1 MMSFSQVRSSGGA
14 ADYYTNKDNYY
25 VLGSMDERWFGE
37 GAKALGLTGSVE
49 KEIFTAVLEGKLP
62 DGSDLTRM
70 SGNENKHRAGY
81 DLTFS
86 APKSVSMMIL
96 LGGDKRLIEAHNRA
110 VEGAMRE
117 IEKMA
122 SVRTMKDGKSET
134 VLTGNLVVALFN
146 HDTSRDQEP
155 QIHTHAVTANATQY
169 EGKWQALSSDTV
181 GKSGFSENVL
191 ANQIAAGQIY
201 RHLLAQ
207 QTDAMGYEREVV
219 GKHGMWELKNVP
231 VDAFSSR
238 AKAIDEAVGAEA
250 SLKSRDIAALDT
262 RKAKVAIDP
271 EVKMVEWLK
280 TLKETGFDIQAYR
293 SDANNRGR
301 TLQVPQPAQLSGDTK
316 KLANDAV
323 GKAISQLSE
332 RQVQFTWSEL
342 LSKTVSH
349 LPAEPGVVDVA
360 RAGLDVAIEKQQLIP
375 LDKEKGIFT
384 SDIHLFDE
392 LSINSLSQEISRNGK
407 VSVDAKRSIPREAPY
422 SDAVSVL
429 AQDKSPLA
437 VLSGIGGASVQR
449 ERVSE
454 VVAMAQ
460 EQGRIVKVLAS
471 DNKSNRYL
479 SEDKRLDG
487 LVIPGRNALKSSDV
501 AFTPNSTV
509 IVDQAEKYTLKET
522 VVLLDAALRNNV
534 QLIMMDTEQ
543 RKGTGNALSVMKEA
557 GVARYQYGK
566 GQQVDVEI
574 ISEPDKAQ
582 RFGKL
587 ARDYAKAVQSGEES
601 VVQVSGIRNQ
611 KELNQQVR
619 EALKESDV
627 LGREETT
634 IRVLTP
640 VWLDSKSRSS
650 RENYREGMVMERY
663 DSEAKKRERFV
674 IDRVTHRSHS
684 LTLVDQEGKA
694 EVIRLSQ
701 LDSSWSL
708 YQSTIMPVAEGEK
721 LRVLAREEQGKLKL
735 KSGDVLRVGAVNEGH
750 MVVQK
755 EIEHGGLM
763 EKPLKLAT
771 GTSPYTALK
780 IAHNYVESPGGS
792 VSDSATV
799 FVATAKQ
806 ELNTEI
812 LNKLARSGKQV
823 SLYSALDTEKT
834 TEKLAHHPYYR
845 VMSEQVKMAAGKD
858 DLYEAVTQQRDR
870 LHTPEQQAIHLA
882 IPTLE
887 GDQLAFSRINL
898 IAAALGFAEKGTEL
912 ADIKQEITRQERQG
926 ELISVESAH
935 GFGVD
940 LLVSRNT
947 FETEK
952 SIIRHI
958 AEGKDRLSPLMTPN
972 TGDTHNSLIQTQGLT
987 EGQQKATELILKSHD
1002 RFVTI
1007 QGYAGVGKTTQF
1019 RAVLDALATLPREQ
1033 QPKVVGLA
1041 PTHRAVGEMQS
1052 AGVQAQTLASF
1063 LHEEDRKVIAGET
1076 PDYRNTLFVL
1086 DEGSMVGNRDMA
1098 RAYALIAAGD
1108 GRAVIS
1114 GDVAQLQ
1121 PISPGQPFKLQQGRS
1136 AIDMAV
1142 MKEIVR
1148 QTPQLREAVYK
1159 IIDNDLPGAL
1169 AVIDSV
1175 PPQAVPRREGA
1186 WIPENSV
1193 VEWKEKTDKSEMLSP
1208 QPALRGTEEGD
1219 KPRSIYDAIAQD
1231 YLGRTNEARENTL
1244 IITHLNSDRRAIN
1257 SLIHDERHARGE
1269 LGSETR
1275 EIRILTNTNIPDGE
1289 LRRLE
1294 TWGKNTE
1301 AVALLDNTYY
1311 RIVAV
1316 DSDSQTVTLKDDEGQ
1331 ERLISPREAVR
1342 EGVTLYKDEMLSV
1355 SAGDKMRFSKSDV
1368 ERGFVAN
1375 SVWQVNAVSGDSV
1388 TLSDGKQTRT
1398 LQPGQSNEHRHID
1411 LAYAIT
1417 AHGAQGA
1424 SETFGIALEGAEG
1437 SRKAMVEQASAYVAL
1452 SRSKQHVQ
1460 VYTDDKA
1467 LWLSAMESAKGRSTA
1482 HDVLFASQDRDTGTA
1497 IRLMANAKSLD
1508 DVALG
1513 RNVLKQNGLTGET
1526 MAKYISPGKK
1536 YPQPHVALP
1545 AFDANGKAAGAWL
1558 GAMTLPEGQ
1567 GRIDIASTGRVL
1579 GSEQA
1584 QFAALQ
1590 ASLNGETRMADSLSE
1605 GVRIASSWPQSGV
1618 IVRLK
1623 GEGVPFNPGA
1633 MTGGKIWVDDAA
1645 VKKVN
1650 VTHGVEDTLPS
1661 LPETPEEKQQREL
1674 QERAEKVGKEEKWP
1688 NKPKDIS
1695 LSEDKLND
1703 ITKSVLNPNIKDEK
1717 VRIVDELLLSS
1728 EESTLGTRTSAAIQ
1742 KVAKEN
1748 LQRDRLQQIEQSM
1761 VRDLVKEKTLGGD

>member
-37 GAKALGLTGSVE
+37 GAQAMGLNGPID
-49 KEIFTAVLEGKLP
+49 KETFTAVLEGKLP

-70 SGNENKHRAGY
+70 SGKENKHRAGY

-96 LGGDKRLIEAHNRA
+96 LGGDKRLVEAHNRA

-155 QIHTHAVTANATQY
+155 QIHTHAVTANATQH

-201 RHLLAQ
+201 RHLLGQ

-219 GKHGMWELKNVP
+219 GKHGMWEFKNVP

-238 AKAIDEAVGAEA
+238 SKAIDEAVGPDA

-271 EVKMVEWLK
+271 EEKMVEWLK

-293 SDANNRGR
+293 SDADSRGR
-301 TLQVPQPAQLSGDTK
+301 TLQVPQPAQLSGDTTV
-316 KLANDAV
+316 LANDAV

-332 RQVQFTWSEL
+332 RQVQFTWSDL

-392 LSINSLSQEISRNGK
+392 LSISSLSQEISRNGH
-407 VSVDAKRSIPREAPY
+407 VSVNAARSVPRQAPY

-449 ERVSE
+449 ERVTE
-454 VVAMAQ
+454 VVTMAQ
-460 EQGRIVKVLAS
+460 EHGRTVQVLAS
-471 DNKSNRYL
+471 DNKSQRYL

-487 LVIPGRNALKSSDV
+487 LVIPGRIALKSDV

-566 GQQVDVEI
+566 GQQVDVQVV
-574 ISEPDKAQ
+574 SEPDKAQ
-582 RFGKL
+582 RFGQL
-587 ARDYAKAVQSGEES
+587 ARDYAKAVQNGEES

-650 RENYREGMVMERY
+650 RENYREGMVLERY
-663 DSEAKKRERFV
+663 DSEAKSRERFV
-674 IDRVTHRSHS
+674 IDRVTPRTHS
-684 LTLVDQEGKA
+684 LTLVNPEGKTQ
-694 EVIRLSQ
+694 VMRLSQ

-708 YQSTIMPVAEGEK
+708 YQSTLMSVAEGEK
-721 LRVLAREEQGKLKL
+721 LRVLAREEQGKLK
-735 KSGDVLRVGAVNEGH
+735 SGDVLRVGAINEGNL
-750 MVVQK
+750 VVQK
-755 EIEHGGLM
+755 QTEHGGLM

-780 IAHNYVESPGGS
+780 IAHDYVESPGGS
-792 VSDSATV
+792 VSDSANV

-806 ELNTEI
+806 ELNTEL

-823 SLYSALDTEKT
+823 SLYSALDTDKT

-845 VMSEQVKMAAGKD
+845 VVSEQVKMAAGTD
-858 DLYEAVTQQRDR
+858 ELYEAVTQQRDR
-870 LHTPEQQAIHLA
+870 LHSPEQQAIHLA

-887 GDQLAFSRINL
+887 GDRLAFSRIKL
-898 IAAALGFAEKGTEL
+898 TGAALEFAVKGTQV
-912 ADIKQEITRQERQG
+912 ADIQREITRQEQQG

-958 AEGKDRLSPLMTPN
+958 AQGKDSQAPLMAPAIGDAPN
-972 TGDTHNSLIQTQGLT
+972 ALIPTQGLT
-987 EGQQKATELILKSHD
+987 EGQQKATELILTSRD
-1002 RFVTI
+1002 RFVAI

-1033 QPKVVGLA
+1033 QPRVVGLA
-1041 PTHRAVGEMQS
+1041 PTHQAVGEMQS

-1063 LHEEDRKVIAGET
+1063 LHEEDRKLIAGET

-1098 RAYALIAAGD
+1098 RAYALIAGGD
-1108 GRAVIS
+1108 GRAVTS
-1114 GDVAQLQ
+1114 GDKDQLQ
-1121 PISPGQPFKLQQGRS
+1121 SIASGQPFKLQQGRS

-1142 MKEIVR
+1142 MKDIVR
-1148 QTPQLREAVYK
+1148 QTPQLREAIYK
-1159 IIDNDLPGAL
+1159 IIDNDIPGAL

-1186 WIPENSV
+1186 WIPESSV
-1193 VEWKEKTDKSEMLSP
+1193 LEWQEKSGECEMSSP
-1208 QPALRGTEEGD
+1208 QPALSGTEEPA
-1219 KPRSIYDAIAQD
+1219 KPRSLYDAIAQD

-1257 SLIHDERHARGE
+1257 SLIHDERQARGE
-1269 LGSETR
+1269 LGSESTL
-1275 EIRILTNTNIPDGE
+1275 IRVLTNTNIPDGE
-1289 LRRLE
+1289 LRRLQ

-1311 RIVAV
+1311 RIAAV

-1331 ERLISPREAVR
+1331 ERLLSPREAVR
-1342 EGVTLYKDEMLSV
+1342 EGVTLYKADMLSV
-1355 SAGDKMRFSKSDV
+1355 SAGDKMRFTKSDV

-1375 SVWQVNAVSGDSV
+1375 SVWQVNAVSSDGV
-1388 TLSDGKQTRT
+1388 TLSDGKQIRT
-1398 LQPGQSNEHRHID
+1398 LQPEQSNEHRHID

-1417 AHGAQGA
+1417 THGVQGA
-1424 SETFGIALEGAEG
+1424 SETFEIALEGAEG
-1437 SRKAMVEQASAYVAL
+1437 SRKVMVEQASAYVAL

-1467 LWLSAMESAKGRSTA
+1467 LWLSAMETAKGRSTA

-1497 IRLMANAKSLD
+1497 IRLMGNAKSLD
-1508 DVALG
+1508 AVALG
-1513 RNVLKQNGLTGET
+1513 RNLLKQNGLTGQT
-1526 MAKYISPGKK
+1526 LGKYISPGKK

-1545 AFDANGKAAGAWL
+1545 AFDANGKPAGAWL
-1558 GAMTLPEGQ
+1558 GAITLTEGQ
-1567 GRIDIASTGRVL
+1567 GKVDIPSSGRVL
-1579 GSEQA
+1579 GSDQA

-1590 ASLNGETRMADSLSE
+1590 ASQNGETRLADTLSD

-1633 MTGGKIWVDDAA
+1633 MTGGKVWVEDAA
-1645 VKKVN
+1645 VKWVSVPQEGDN
-1650 VTHGVEDTLPS
+1650 TPLA

-1674 QERAEKVGKEEKWP
+1674 QERAEKVATEEKRSDQ
-1688 NKPKDIS
+1688 PKDIS
-1695 LSEDKLND
+1695 LSEEKLND
-1703 ITKSVLNPNIKDEK
+1703 ITQSVLNPNTGEK
-1717 VRIVDELLLSS
+1717 VRIPGELLVSS
-1728 EESTLGTRTSAAIQ
+1728 EESTLGSRTRAAIQ
-1742 KVAKEN
+1742 QVAQEN
-1748 LQRDRLQQIEQSM
+1748 LQRARLQQIEQGM

>member
-37 GAKALGLTGSVE
+37 GAQALGLNGPID
-49 KEIFTAVLEGKLP
+49 KETFTAVLEGKLP

-155 QIHTHAVTANATQY
+155 QIHTHAVTANVTQH

-201 RHLLAQ
+201 RHLLGQ
-207 QTDAMGYEREVV
+207 DTDAMGYQREVV
-219 GKHGMWELKNVP
+219 GKHGMWEFKGMP
-231 VDAFSSR
+231 VEVYSSR
-238 AKAIDEAVGAEA
+238 SHTIDEAVGPDA

-262 RKAKVAIDP
+262 RKPKVAIDP
-271 EVKMVEWLK
+271 EEKMVEWLK
-280 TLKETGFDIQAYR
+280 TLKEIDFDIQAYR
-293 SDANNRGR
+293 SAADSRGR
-301 TLQVPQPAQLSGDTK
+301 TLQVPQPAQLSGDTTV
-316 KLANDAV
+316 LANDAV

-332 RQVQFTWSEL
+332 RQVQFTWSDL

-360 RAGLDVAIEKQQLIP
+360 RAGLDVAIEKHQLIP

-392 LSINSLSQEISRNGK
+392 LSINSLSQEISRNGQ
-407 VSVDAKRSIPREAPY
+407 VSVDAARSVPRKAPY

-449 ERVSE
+449 ERVTE

-460 EQGRIVKVLAS
+460 EQGRTVQVLAS
-471 DNKSNRYL
+471 DNKSQRYL

-487 LVIPGRNALKSSDV
+487 LVIPGRNALKSDV

-566 GQQVDVEI
+566 GQQVDVQV

-582 RFGKL
+582 RFGQL

-650 RENYREGMVMERY
+650 RENYREGMVLERY
-663 DSEAKKRERFV
+663 DSEAKSRERFV
-674 IDRVTHRSHS
+674 IDRVTPRTHS
-684 LTLVDQEGKA
+684 LTLVNPEGKA
-694 EVIRLSQ
+694 QVMRLSQ

-708 YQSTIMPVAEGEK
+708 YQSTLMSVAEGEK
-721 LRVLAREEQGKLKL
+721 LRVLAREEQGKLK
-735 KSGDVLRVGAVNEGH
+735 SGDVLRVGAVNEGH
-750 MVVQK
+750 LVVQK
-755 EIEHGGLM
+755 QTEHGGLM
-763 EKPLKLAT
+763 DKPLKLAT

-792 VSDSATV
+792 VSDRATV

-845 VMSEQVKMAAGKD
+845 VVSEQVKMAAGTD
-858 DLYEAVTQQRDR
+858 ELYEAVTQQRDR

-887 GDQLAFSRINL
+887 GDRLAFSRIKL
-898 IAAALGFAEKGTEL
+898 TGAALEFAEKGTQV
-912 ADIKQEITRQERQG
+912 ADIQQEITRQEQQG

-958 AEGKDRLSPLMTPN
+958 AQGKDSLAPLMAPAIGDAPN
-972 TGDTHNSLIQTQGLT
+972 ALIPTQGLT
-987 EGQQKATELILKSHD
+987 EGQQKATELILTSRD
-1002 RFVTI
+1002 RFVAI

-1033 QPKVVGLA
+1033 QPRVVGLA

-1063 LHEEDRKVIAGET
+1063 LHEEDRKLIAGET

-1142 MKEIVR
+1142 MKDIVR

-1193 VEWKEKTDKSEMLSP
+1193 LEWQEKAGESEILSP
-1208 QPALRGTEEGD
+1208 QPVLSGAEEPA
-1219 KPRSIYDAIAQD
+1219 KPRSLYDAIAQD
-1231 YLGRTNEARENTL
+1231 YLGRTNEARDNTL

-1269 LGSETR
+1269 LGSETTD
-1275 EIRILTNTNIPDGE
+1275 IRVLTNTNIPDGE
-1289 LRRLE
+1289 LRRLQ

-1311 RIVAV
+1311 RIAAV

-1342 EGVTLYKDEMLSV
+1342 EGVTLYKAEMLSV
-1355 SAGDKMRFSKSDV
+1355 SAGDKMRFTKSDV

-1375 SVWQVNAVSGDSV
+1375 SVWQVNSVSGDSV
-1388 TLSDGKQTRT
+1388 TLSDGKQART

-1424 SETFGIALEGAEG
+1424 SETFEIALEGAEG

-1467 LWLSAMESAKGRSTA
+1467 LWLSAMETAKGRSTA
-1482 HDVLFASQDRDTGTA
+1482 HDVLFASQDKDTGTA
-1497 IRLMANAKSLD
+1497 IRLMGNAKSLD

-1513 RNVLKQNGLTGET
+1513 RNLLKQNGLTGQT
-1526 MAKYISPGKK
+1526 LGKYISPGKK

-1545 AFDANGKAAGAWL
+1545 AFDANGKPAGAWL
-1558 GAMTLPEGQ
+1558 GAITLTEGQ
-1567 GRIDIASTGRVL
+1567 GKVDIPSSGRVL
-1579 GSEQA
+1579 GSDQA

-1590 ASLNGETRMADSLSE
+1590 ASQNGETRLADTLSD

-1623 GEGVPFNPGA
+1623 GEGLPFNPGA
-1633 MTGGKIWVDDAA
+1633 MTGGKVWVEDAA
-1645 VKKVN
+1645 VNRVSVHQEGDN
-1650 VTHGVEDTLPS
+1650 TLLA

-1674 QERAEKVGKEEKWP
+1674 QERAEKVVGTEE
-1688 NKPKDIS
+1688 NRADKPKDIS
-1695 LSEDKLND
+1695 LSEEKLNE
-1703 ITKSVLNPNIKDEK
+1703 ITQSVLNPNQGDRA
-1717 VRIVDELLLSS
+1717 RIPSELLVPSEGSILSPD
-1728 EESTLGTRTSAAIQ
+1728 TRAAVQ
-1742 KVAKEN
+1742 QVAQEN
-1748 LQRDRLQQIEQSM
+1748 LQRARLQQIEQGM

>member
-37 GAKALGLTGSVE
+37 GAQAMGLNGPIDKVT
-49 KEIFTAVLEGKLP
+49 FTAVLEGKLP

-70 SGNENKHRAGY
+70 SGKENKHRAGY

-96 LGGDKRLIEAHNRA
+96 LGGDKRLVEAHNRA

-155 QIHTHAVTANATQY
+155 QIHTHAVTANATQH

-201 RHLLAQ
+201 RHLLGQ

-219 GKHGMWELKNVP
+219 GKHGMWEFKNVP

-238 AKAIDEAVGAEA
+238 SKAIDEAVGPDA

-271 EVKMVEWLK
+271 EEKMVEWLK

-293 SDANNRGR
+293 SDADSRGR
-301 TLQVPQPAQLSGDTK
+301 TLQVPQPAQLSGDTTA
-316 KLANDAV
+316 LANDAV

-332 RQVQFTWSEL
+332 RQVQFTWSDL

-392 LSINSLSQEISRNGK
+392 LSISSLSQEISRNGH
-407 VSVDAKRSIPREAPY
+407 VSVNAARSVPRQAPY

-437 VLSGIGGASVQR
+437 VLSGIGGVSVQR
-449 ERVSE
+449 ERVTE
-454 VVAMAQ
+454 VVTMAQ
-460 EQGRIVKVLAS
+460 EHGRTVQVLAS
-471 DNKSNRYL
+471 DNKSQRYL

-487 LVIPGRNALKSSDV
+487 LVIPGRNALKSDV

-566 GQQVDVEI
+566 GQQVDVQVV
-574 ISEPDKAQ
+574 SEPDKAQ
-582 RFGKL
+582 RFGQL
-587 ARDYAKAVQSGEES
+587 ARDYAKAVQNGEES

-650 RENYREGMVMERY
+650 RENYREGMVLERY
-663 DSEAKKRERFV
+663 DSEAKSRERFV
-674 IDRVTHRSHS
+674 IDRVTPRTHS
-684 LTLVDQEGKA
+684 LTLVNPEGKTQ
-694 EVIRLSQ
+694 VMRLSQ

-708 YQSTIMPVAEGEK
+708 YQSTLMSVAEGEK
-721 LRVLAREEQGKLKL
+721 LRVLAREEQGKLK
-735 KSGDVLRVGAVNEGH
+735 SGDVLRVGAINEGNL
-750 MVVQK
+750 VVQK
-755 EIEHGGLM
+755 QTEHGGLM

-780 IAHNYVESPGGS
+780 IAHDYVASPGGS
-792 VSDSATV
+792 VSDSANV

-806 ELNTEI
+806 ELNTEL

-823 SLYSALDTEKT
+823 SLYSALDTDKT

-845 VMSEQVKMAAGKD
+845 VVSEQVKMAAGTD
-858 DLYEAVTQQRDR
+858 ELYEAVTQQRDR
-870 LHTPEQQAIHLA
+870 LHSPEQQAIHLA
-882 IPTLE
+882 IPALE
-887 GDQLAFSRINL
+887 GDRLAFSRIKL
-898 IAAALGFAEKGTEL
+898 TGAALEFAVKGTQV
-912 ADIKQEITRQERQG
+912 ADIQREITRQEQQG

-958 AEGKDRLSPLMTPN
+958 AQGKDSQAPLMAPAIGDAPN
-972 TGDTHNSLIQTQGLT
+972 ALIPTQGLT
-987 EGQQKATELILKSHD
+987 EGQQKATELILTSRD
-1002 RFVTI
+1002 RFVAI

-1033 QPKVVGLA
+1033 QPRVVGLA

-1063 LHEEDRKVIAGET
+1063 LHEEDRKLIAGET

-1136 AIDMAV
+1136 SIDMAV
-1142 MKEIVR
+1142 MKDIVR

-1169 AVIDSV
+1169 SVIDSV

-1193 VEWKEKTDKSEMLSP
+1193 LEWQEKAGESEMLSP
-1208 QPALRGTEEGD
+1208 QPALSVTEEPA
-1219 KPRSIYDAIAQD
+1219 KPSSLYDAIAQD
-1231 YLGRTNEARENTL
+1231 YLGRTNEARDNTL

-1257 SLIHDERHARGE
+1257 SLIHDERYARGE
-1269 LGSETR
+1269 LGSETTD
-1275 EIRILTNTNIPDGE
+1275 IRVLTNTNIPDGE
-1289 LRRLE
+1289 LRRLQ

-1301 AVALLDNTYY
+1301 AIALLDNTYY
-1311 RIVAV
+1311 RIAAV

-1342 EGVTLYKDEMLSV
+1342 EGVTLYKAETLSV
-1355 SAGDKMRFSKSDV
+1355 SAGDKMRFTKSDV

-1375 SVWQVNAVSGDSV
+1375 SVWQVNAASGDSV
-1388 TLSDGKQTRT
+1388 TLSDGKQIRT

-1424 SETFGIALEGAEG
+1424 SETFEIALEGAEG

-1467 LWLSAMESAKGRSTA
+1467 LWLSAMETAKGRSTA

-1497 IRLMANAKSLD
+1497 IRLMGNAKSLD

-1513 RNVLKQNGLTGET
+1513 RNLLKQNGLTGQT
-1526 MAKYISPGKK
+1526 LGKYISPGKK

-1545 AFDANGKAAGAWL
+1545 AFDANGKQAGAWL
-1558 GAMTLPEGQ
+1558 GAITLTEGQ
-1567 GRIDIASTGRVL
+1567 GKVDIPSSGRVL
-1579 GSEQA
+1579 GSDQA

-1590 ASLNGETRMADSLSE
+1590 ASQNGETRLADTLSD

-1623 GEGVPFNPGA
+1623 GEGLPFNPGA
-1633 MTGGKIWVDDAA
+1633 MTGGKVW
-1645 VKKVN
+1645 
-1650 VTHGVEDTLPS
+1650 VEDTAVNRVSVHQEGDNTPLA

-1674 QERAEKVGKEEKWP
+1674 QERAEKVGTEE
-1688 NKPKDIS
+1688 NRADKPKDIS
-1695 LSEDKLND
+1695 LSEEKLND
-1703 ITKSVLNPNIKDEK
+1703 ITQRVLNSNTDEK
-1717 VRIVDELLLSS
+1717 VRIPGELLASL
-1728 EESTLGTRTSAAIQ
+1728 EESTLDPRTRAAVQ
-1742 KVAKEN
+1742 QVAQEN
-1748 LQRDRLQQIEQSM
+1748 LQRARLQQIEQGM